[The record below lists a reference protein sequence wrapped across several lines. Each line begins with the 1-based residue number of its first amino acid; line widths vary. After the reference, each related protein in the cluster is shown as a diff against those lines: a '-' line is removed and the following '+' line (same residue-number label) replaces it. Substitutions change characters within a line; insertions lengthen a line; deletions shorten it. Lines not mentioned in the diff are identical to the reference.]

1 MDRKTTFVLALA
13 YLTIILALGLIYF
26 VDRDLLFFVPK
37 TGMFGPIPVGVPWF
51 GALGAVLISLTGVF
65 EHEHDWDMS
74 YWPWHVARP
83 LVGATVS
90 VVSVLILQAGFL
102 SINAAP
108 ISPAAT
114 PTPTPT
120 PAAQAATTPTPT
132 PPKPTPTPS
141 PTTTP
146 ATGAGSQ
153 APSPTP
159 PPKGSSGQGD
169 GQNQGQNK
177 DGNSKNPVS
186 NNLLFYLVAFLVGYR
201 EETFRELIKRLVDV
215 VLSPGNGG
223 AAGSPTISGANP
235 NQAPH
240 GTPTQVTITGS
251 GLGSTQSVKFGSTAA
266 QQFKANPDGTLT
278 VTTPVMAAAGQVVL
292 SVTTKG
298 GAASTNFTFS

>member
-37 TGMFGPIPVGVPWF
+37 TGMFGPVPVGVPWF

-108 ISPAAT
+108 ISQAAT

-132 PPKPTPTPS
+132 PPKLTPTPS

-159 PPKGSSGQGD
+159 PPKGPSGQGD
-169 GQNQGQNK
+169 EQNQGQNK
-177 DGNSKNPVS
+177 DGNSKNLVS

-215 VLSPGNGG
+215 ILSPGNGG
-223 AAGSPTISGANP
+223 TPAPAIHAVNP
-235 NQAPH
+235 PQAPH
-240 GTPTQVTITGS
+240 GTATQVTITGS
-251 GLGSTQSVKFGSTAA
+251 GFTTTQTVKFGSAVA
-266 QQFKANPDGTLT
+266 QFKVDTDGQITT
-278 VTTPVMAAAGQVVL
+278 TTPVVAAPAIVLLTVV
-292 SVTTKG
+292 TKG
-298 GAASTNFTFS
+298 GSASVNFDLQ